1 MLLLSR
7 AEGASIPLQQL
18 PTPGSPTDTLREED
32 DLSTKVLGSRLRRPG
47 FSAGVLVLASLAIL
61 ALAVTGRTFAGIGSD
76 WTMIGFD
83 PTNSRDQPDEHDISP
98 ANVSQLAAKWIA
110 TTHGDVSA
118 TPAVVDGAVYFT
130 DTGGMLWKL
139 NAATGAVIWSNP
151 ISAYTGVAGDTS
163 RTSPALDGN
172 TLLIGD
178 LNDPSGANI
187 MGINATS
194 GALIWIEKAD
204 PDPHSIMTGSPILV
218 GDTAFWGTSQS
229 GTPTYPGALVAF
241 NALTGAIL
249 WRSYSLPNP
258 AGTAGGYSG
267 AVMFG
272 SPSVDVQD
280 GLVFAGFKMYTSE
293 PPSVAACNAAQPFG
307 FSESCEQAGSYFSSL
322 VAFDMTTG
330 SVVWSYRVF
339 GPGAYAQECGSLP
352 AAVTWCP
359 AESDNVSWDIGG
371 SAPNVFQLDGRTVVG
386 IGEKSGVYALLDAKT
401 GALIWNTLVGPGG
414 DQGGMEWGTAYDGTR
429 IYVAITNQHHIP
441 YDLSENGALTNTVAT
456 GGSWAAL
463 DPATG
468 KILWQVAD
476 PQTESV
482 PGFTNVG
489 VWDLG
494 PVTVANGVVYAS
506 SMAQT
511 GSDMYALS
519 AASGQILWQYSAG
532 SSVNAGPAV
541 VDGSVYWG
549 SGYAKSKP
557 EGDGNTKFFA
567 FSIPD
572 TTPPT
577 TTIALGPTLPN
588 GSNGWYTG
596 PVTVTIGATDNPGGS
611 GVFQTRCVLDPVAT
625 PATFND
631 LPAGSCSLTS
641 VTGAGSHTIYAA
653 SEDNADNIESPLIV
667 STFKIDQTAPTV
679 SVSGDQGTYSLLSSV
694 GISCTAVDNP
704 GGSGVATSSCGGPL
718 AAGPAWSFGAG
729 THTVSATATDNAG
742 NTSPTVTA
750 TFTVLVDGDDL
761 CTLTRQFV
769 DGSAKYLARRPSQRA
784 AINALVRLGCSQL
797 TPLGPSLAARDEGSG
812 PQLGARDRR
821 TRISAYDQ
829 KVRTLAEQGLLTRT
843 QATTLQAL
851 AGALGGSGP

>member
-1 MLLLSR
+1 M
-7 AEGASIPLQQL
+7 SI
-18 PTPGSPTDTLREED
+18 
-32 DLSTKVLGSRLRRPG
+32 KVLGSRLRRPG
-47 FSAGVLVLASLAIL
+47 LSTGMLVLASLAIL
-61 ALAVTGRTFAGIGSD
+61 SLALTGNTFAGSGSD

-83 PTNSRDQPDEHDISP
+83 PTNSRDQPNEHDISP
-98 ANVSQLAAKWIA
+98 ANVSQLAPKWIA
-110 TTHGDVSA
+110 TTAGDVSA
-118 TPAVVDGAVYFT
+118 TPAVVDGAVYFA

-151 ISAYTGVAGDTS
+151 ISFYTGVAGDTS
-163 RTSPALDGN
+163 RTSPVLDGN

-178 LNDPSGANI
+178 LNDPTGANI
-187 MGINATS
+187 MGIDATT
-194 GALIWIEKAD
+194 GALQWIEKAD
-204 PDPHSIMTGSPILV
+204 PDPHSIMTGSPVLV

-258 AGTAGGYSG
+258 SGTPGGYSG

-293 PPSVAACNAAQPFG
+293 PASVSTCNASQPFG
-307 FSESCEQAGSYFSSL
+307 FAESCEQAGSYFSSL
-322 VAFDMTTG
+322 VAFNMTTG

-339 GPGAYAQECGSLP
+339 GPSAYAQECGSLP
-352 AAVTWCP
+352 ATVTWCP

-371 SAPNVFQLDGRTVVG
+371 SAPNVFQLNGRTVVG

-401 GALIWNTLVGPGG
+401 GALVWNTLIGPGG

-429 IYVAITNQHHIP
+429 IYVSITNQHHIP
-441 YDLSENGALTNTVAT
+441 YDLTENGVLTSTVAT

-494 PVTVANGVVYAS
+494 PVTVANGVVYVS

-511 GSDMYALS
+511 GSDMYALD
-519 AASGQILWQYSAG
+519 AATGQILWQYSAG
-532 SSVNAGPAV
+532 SSVNASPAV
-541 VDGSVYWG
+541 VDGSLYWG

-567 FSIPD
+567 FSIGGVSD
-572 TTPPT
+572 TTPST
-577 TTIALGPTLPN
+577 TTITLAPSGPN
-588 GSNGWYTG
+588 GSNGWYTSPVG
-596 PVTVTIGATDNPGGS
+596 VTVGATDNPGGS
-611 GVFQTRCVLDPVAT
+611 GVFQTRCVLDPAT
-625 PATFND
+625 PPTSFTD
-631 LPAGSCSLTS
+631 LPAGACSLTS
-641 VTGAGSHTIYAA
+641 VTGDGPHTIYAA
-653 SEDNADNIESPLIV
+653 SEDNDNNVESPLV
-667 STFKIDQTAPTV
+667 TTTFKIDQTPPTV
-679 SVSGDQGTYSLLSSV
+679 TISGDQGTYSLLSPV
-694 GISCTAVDNP
+694 EISCTAADNP
-704 GGSGVATSSCGGPL
+704 GGSGVASSSCGSPL

-729 THTVSATATDNAG
+729 PHTVSATATDNAG
-742 NTSPTVTA
+742 NVSQTVSA
-750 TFTVLVDGDDL
+750 KFDVVVDGDDL
-761 CTLTRQFV
+761 CTLTGQFV
-769 DGSAKYLARRPSQRA
+769 DGSAKYQGLRPFQRA
-784 AINALVRLGCSQL
+784 LVNALVRLGCLQL
-797 TPLGPSLAARDEGSG
+797 TPFGSG
-812 PQLGARDRR
+812 SRDPEQKGMGHAERR
-821 TRISAYDQ
+821 AHISAYDLN
-829 KVRTLAEQGLLTRT
+829 VRTLAEQGLLTET
-843 QATTLQAL
+843 QADTLRAL
-851 AGALGGSGP
+851 AGALGSARRD